1 MAAQPSHDFTSPPV
15 YDPDQAMRQ
24 PFQAA
29 GYSAQHPEHPENL
42 AQSQHPRQSQHPE
55 LQQPQHPQHS
65 QHPHYTQYLQQPQ
78 QPQQSQPFQ
87 QPQQPQQPQ
96 KSQQSPQSQYQ
107 SPQHSQQPH
116 QPSPSAQK
124 HAPLT
129 ASPRNTSTESSPV
142 TFDPPAS
149 QETLRRHHREV
160 VPGLPRSQTL
170 KRQQSERRE
179 HLTPVEMPPEERR
192 AVSSEIRSPFS
203 FLTGRSDAAHSF
215 ATPSA
220 FDSAYN
226 CYSDLAFSATSSP
239 RLIEDE
245 EPKDSEEEEEEE
257 PPRKAPQYVPP
268 PRLQPG
274 VTLIPGT
281 NLPDTTGMPREEF
294 DALIQTELENVW
306 ILNLSMHFRDRSKR
320 EKFFLTYRERDTL
333 WRRVTISLDYR
344 NAPPDSLEG
353 ELSTMTL
360 QRDKSAKIYEA
371 IRDSLPDIQFYDTAT
386 NLKLQTSEGRLHV
399 HVVEDAN
406 EKIEYPRVE
415 TLQHLNCLMVK
426 ECDIE
431 FDAHMSGFVYKVRVG
446 DQVMVKKEV
455 PGAEVVEE
463 FLYEIH
469 ALHSLQDSDH
479 VIGFRGLV
487 TDDDNEIVKALLLD
501 YCPKGTLMDRIYDDC
516 KTTYLGIPWRKRERW
531 ARQIIQGLADLHES
545 GFVQG
550 DLTLANVVL
559 DDKENAK
566 IIDVNRRG
574 CPVGWEPPEARP
586 LVDTNQRLSLYIGVK
601 SDLFQLGMVLWA
613 LAMEED
619 EPEIQ
624 GRPLLLGPEVNIPDW
639 YRQITEICLS
649 HDPRSRLMASQLL
662 TMIPDPCFAPAYS
675 RIASRPAVER
685 SNSPRELPGE
695 SIPTTAPNIETKHE
709 AAFLPQR
716 GRSPP
721 SPMPSDSSRLQ
732 KTGWAANIPVA
743 ASYDDMAARA
753 KSYLDA
759 SRNRNSMPT
768 PESENVTQKQQ
779 QVDQAAPRSHDA
791 ARSLG
796 DNVSKSSAT
805 PPASFATM
813 PTPPKQPTTYL
824 NSTDS
829 GICMRSHSEDTVG
842 YSSTSPH
849 SQELTRRIEDELL
862 EDLERNGAA
871 RSALDAIFG
880 LSQDGPA
887 AISRVTARPN
897 NASTIPEI
905 TTQRPDNTFDMPPS
919 LARMDSNSS
928 TIPIFTAQR
937 ADNASSMPP
946 PTASLDSNAFASPLL
961 ATQQAE
967 SGPSMPHPASQQGSS
982 TSSIPLFR
990 TQQMHNAYD
999 VPRATAHVD
1008 KAPDMSPASTQLESN
1023 ATNTTIMPSPRDK
1036 YVAGIPQAAA
1046 NPEKL
1051 ASTDRL
1057 SATQLEATTQ
1067 STAQNN
1073 NTHATPQ
1080 RAAQF
1085 GNVSTSPHT
1094 QTKPDSIASTV
1105 TPASLQQEKNAAIA
1119 RRTPTQLGDI
1129 FTPQQIT
1136 PQQADKTYAAA
1147 QTTMQP
1153 RNTSGPPQT
1162 SAQLDENA
1170 SVASCISRTS
1180 SPDGDLDGGAQ
1191 LGRSETAFSV
1201 VDTHFARPEYPAP
1214 SKLPLTTV
1222 IDAPIKTINRNHHP
1236 LHTPNGTTLPTL
1248 RPGQSI
1254 AAAPILPD
1262 LNPDIHFD
1270 SALWPDATRRFMTG
1284 AKS

>member
-1 MAAQPSHDFTSPPV
+1 MQ
-15 YDPDQAMRQ
+15 
-24 PFQAA
+24 
-29 GYSAQHPEHPENL
+29 
-42 AQSQHPRQSQHPE
+42 
-55 LQQPQHPQHS
+55 
-65 QHPHYTQYLQQPQ
+65 
-78 QPQQSQPFQ
+78 
-87 QPQQPQQPQ
+87 
-96 KSQQSPQSQYQ
+96 
-107 SPQHSQQPH
+107 
-116 QPSPSAQK
+116 
-124 HAPLT
+124 
-129 ASPRNTSTESSPV
+129 
-142 TFDPPAS
+142 
-149 QETLRRHHREV
+149 
-160 VPGLPRSQTL
+160 
-170 KRQQSERRE
+170 
-179 HLTPVEMPPEERR
+179 
-192 AVSSEIRSPFS
+192 
-203 FLTGRSDAAHSF
+203 
-215 ATPSA
+215 
-220 FDSAYN
+220 
-226 CYSDLAFSATSSP
+226 
-239 RLIEDE
+239 
-245 EPKDSEEEEEEE
+245 
-257 PPRKAPQYVPP
+257 
-268 PRLQPG
+268 
-274 VTLIPGT
+274 
-281 NLPDTTGMPREEF
+281 
-294 DALIQTELENVW
+294 
-306 ILNLSMHFRDRSKR
+306 
-320 EKFFLTYRERDTL
+320 
-333 WRRVTISLDYR
+333 
-344 NAPPDSLEG
+344 
-353 ELSTMTL
+353 
-360 QRDKSAKIYEA
+360 
-371 IRDSLPDIQFYDTAT
+371 
-386 NLKLQTSEGRLHV
+386 
-399 HVVEDAN
+399 
-406 EKIEYPRVE
+406 EKIDYPRVE

-426 ECDIE
+426 ECDID
-431 FDAHMSGFVYKVRVG
+431 FDAHMSGFVYKIRVG

-469 ALHSLQDSDH
+469 ALHSLQDSNH

-685 SNSPRELPGE
+685 SHSPRELPAE
-695 SIPTTAPNIETKHE
+695 NIPTAAPNSETKNE

-721 SPMPSDSSRLQ
+721 SPMPSDSYRLQ
-732 KTGWAANIPVA
+732 KTGWAANAPVA

-768 PESENVTQKQQ
+768 PESENLTQKQQ
-779 QVDQAAPRSHDA
+779 RTNPAPPRSHDTE
-791 ARSLG
+791 RSLL
-796 DNVSKSSAT
+796 DNVSKGSAT

-829 GICMRSHSEDTVG
+829 GICMRSHSEDAVA
-842 YSSTSPH
+842 YPSTSPQ
-849 SQELTRRIEDELL
+849 SQELTKRIKDELL

-880 LSQDGPA
+880 LGQDDRAAMSQISAHPDNVS
-887 AISRVTARPN
+887 AIRQL
-897 NASTIPEI
+897 
-905 TTQRPDNTFDMPPS
+905 TTQRPDNAFTMPQP
-919 LARMDSNSS
+919 LTRMDSNPS

-937 ADNASSMPP
+937 ADNPSSMPQ
-946 PTASLDSNAFASPLL
+946 PTAPMDSNALANPLFAVPR
-961 ATQQAE
+961 AE
-967 SGPSMPHPASQQGSS
+967 DGHNMPHPTARQESN
-982 TSSIPLFR
+982 TTAIPTVS
-990 TQQMHNAYD
+990 TQQMHNAY
-999 VPRATAHVD
+999 
-1008 KAPDMSPASTQLESN
+1008 E
-1023 ATNTTIMPSPRDK
+1023 MPH
-1036 YVAGIPQAAA
+1036 
-1046 NPEKL
+1046 
-1051 ASTDRL
+1051 
-1057 SATQLEATTQ
+1057 ATTQ
-1067 STAQNN
+1067 PGNNAAATTRITSPLDKYDAGIHHAAAQLEQNVAA
-1073 NTHATPQ
+1073 HRQFAAQLGAATPQ
-1080 RAAQF
+1080 STTHPNDNTYATAQRTAQF
-1085 GNVSTSPHT
+1085 GSASSIPRTTTQPDRNVSTIP
-1094 QTKPDSIASTV
+1094 QTSS
-1105 TPASLQQEKNAAIA
+1105 QQEKNAVTT
-1119 RRTPTQLGDI
+1119 RRTPTQLEP
-1129 FTPQQIT
+1129 TPT
-1136 PQQADKTYAAA
+1136 PPQTRAQRDDSTCAAP
-1147 QTTMQP
+1147 QTATQP
-1153 RNTSGPPQT
+1153 GSTSDLAQT
-1162 SAQLDENA
+1162 SAQLDDNA

-1214 SKLPLTTV
+1214 SQLPPTTI
-1222 IDAPIKTINRNHHP
+1222 IDTPMKTLNQSHHP
-1236 LHTPNGTTLPTL
+1236 MHTPNGTTLPTL
-1248 RPGQSI
+1248 RPGQGI
-1254 AAAPILPD
+1254 AAAPLLADLNPD